1 MIQAR
6 DIICL
11 KRIVFAILRNLK
23 HCIDK
28 IVMPCYIPHP
38 SSIMHY
44 DSFGNGN
51 FRNPAILNL
60 DGGLIKPNKE
70 MSQSDIVTLN
80 KLYSCENA
88 CGGKNGG

>member
-1 MIQAR
+1 
-6 DIICL
+6 
-11 KRIVFAILRNLK
+11 
-23 HCIDK
+23 
-28 IVMPCYIPHP
+28 
-38 SSIMHY
+38 MHY